1 MDEININQLITSY
14 LRKMQKTPVLFK
26 RYLYDQIDWNNWVI
40 GIKGERGVGKTTL
53 ILQYIKEHFPDKSK
67 ALYVS
72 LDNFWFVAN
81 SLLDLVEYFYTHG
94 GTHLFLDEVHHYQ
107 NWQTIIK
114 NICDDYPDL
123 HIVYTSSSMLQI
135 DHLQGDLSRRQ
146 VVYTLKGMSFRE
158 FLDFEGLAKVPA
170 VSMESIIQNHTE
182 IAMDITGRGFKVLSA
197 FAQYFK
203 YGYYPFYKREASG
216 FGFRLQEVVNQILES
231 DLPATEEVS
240 YATIQKA
247 KRMLMILAQRVPQLP
262 KMSELYAELE
272 TNRELGLK
280 MLYALQRAGLLNFVS
295 VEQKNFRSM
304 SKPDKILLGNPNL
317 MNALLMSADIGAR
330 REAFFVNQVSEKHNI
345 ILPKSGDFLVDG
357 KYLFEVGGKN
367 KTFAQIRNIP
377 DSFLAV
383 DDTEVGLNNR
393 IPLWIFGLMY

>member
-1 MDEININQLITSY
+1 LVTNY
-14 LRKMQKTPVLFK
+14 LRKLQSTPTAFR
-26 RYLYDQIDWNNWVI
+26 RYLYDRIDWSNWVI

-53 ILQYIKEHFPDKSK
+53 ILQHIKECFPDKTK

-81 SLLDLVEYFYTHG
+81 SLMDLVEHFYTHG
-94 GTHLFLDEVHHYQ
+94 GTHLFLDEVHHYP

-123 HIVYTSSSMLQI
+123 HIVYTSSSMLLI
-135 DHLQGDLSRRQ
+135 DRLQGDLSRRQ
-146 VVYTLKGMSFRE
+146 IVYTLRGMSFRE
-158 FLDFEGLAKVPA
+158 YLEFEGVAKIPA
-170 VSMESIIQNHTE
+170 LSMDDITNRHTD

-197 FAQYFK
+197 FAQYLRH
-203 YGYYPFYKREASG
+203 GYYPFYKRESSG
-216 FGFRLQEVVNQILES
+216 FDFRLQEVVNQILES
-231 DLPATEEVS
+231 DLPASEDVS
-240 YATIQKA
+240 YATIQKT

-280 MLYALQRAGLLNFVS
+280 MLFALQRAGLLSFVS

-304 SKPDKILLGNPNL
+304 SKPDKILIGNPNI
-317 MNALLMSADIGAR
+317 MNALSASADIGSR
-330 REAFFVNQVSEKHNI
+330 RESFFVNQVSESHDI
-345 ILPKSGDFLVDG
+345 VLPKTGDFLVDA
-357 KYLFEVGGKN
+357 KYLFEVGGRG
-367 KTFAQIRNIP
+367 KTFVQIRDIP
-377 DSFLAV
+377 DSYLAV
-383 DDTEVGLNNR
+383 DDVEIGLNNR